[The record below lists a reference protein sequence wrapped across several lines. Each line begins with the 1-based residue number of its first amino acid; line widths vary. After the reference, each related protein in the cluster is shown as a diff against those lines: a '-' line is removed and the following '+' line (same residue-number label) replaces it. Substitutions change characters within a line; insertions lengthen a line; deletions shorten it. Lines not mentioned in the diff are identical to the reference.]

1 MINMYMYKR
10 RLAVYLCVIYISVMT
25 GLCIG
30 KFISNKTSN
39 KGEDS
44 HRIDIMSVSADDL
57 YYRKKLSSNIRE
69 AE

>member
-1 MINMYMYKR
+1 MSTYLR
-10 RLAVYLCVIYISVMT
+10 RLAVYLCIIYISVMT

-39 KGEDS
+39 KGQDS
-44 HRIDIMSVSADDL
+44 HRIDIMSVSADDI
-57 YYRKKLSSNIRE
+57 YYRKKISSNIKE

>member
-1 MINMYMYKR
+1 
-10 RLAVYLCVIYISVMT
+10 MT

-39 KGEDS
+39 KGQDS
-44 HRIDIMSVSADDL
+44 HRIDIMSVSADDI
-57 YYRKKLSSNIRE
+57 YYRKKISSDIKE

>member
-1 MINMYMYKR
+1 MIIMYMYKR
-10 RLAVYLCVIYISVMT
+10 RLAVYLCVIYIFIMT

-30 KFISNKTSN
+30 KYISNKTSN

-44 HRIDIMSVSADDL
+44 HRIDIMSVSADDI